1 MAAFSYAFKL
11 PGLVKADAQEVGE
24 LFERLEASPEG
35 LTPTSV
41 LNASRDEQSLLHNEF
56 EWDDTVAAE
65 QYRKSQAR
73 AIIQNLTVVTNTTD
87 VEEREQHADRAY
99 VITPGY
105 KGAYVSLDN
114 ALNREEWRAHLLKTA
129 LRDMDVFTA
138 KYQRLSELAAVV
150 QAMESA
156 KHNLQ

>member
-73 AIIQNLTVVTNTTD
+73 AIIQNLTVVTSTTD
-87 VEEREQHADRAY
+87 VEEREQNADRAY

-105 KGAYVSLDN
+105 KGVYVSLDN

-129 LRDMDVFTA
+129 LRDMEIFTA
-138 KYQRLSELAAVV
+138 KYQRLIELAPVV

>member
-1 MAAFSYAFKL
+1 M
-11 PGLVKADAQEVGE
+11 
-24 LFERLEASPEG
+24 
-35 LTPTSV
+35 
-41 LNASRDEQSLLHNEF
+41 
-56 EWDDTVAAE
+56 
-65 QYRKSQAR
+65 
-73 AIIQNLTVVTNTTD
+73 
-87 VEEREQHADRAY
+87 
-99 VITPGY
+99 ITPGY